1 MKDSE
6 VFSGELLCEATATL
20 ISVIATID
28 CVSDPSSPS
37 MELLEAKRAIHNA
50 IVALRGL
57 EPSLPLCHA
66 GARRCRIRSPCGQG
80 RSMTPVRHQ
89 RGSPDISSKTRGCT
103 PRAA

>member
-50 IVALRGL
+50 IVALRGWNRPFPSVTQAHADANTFSLRAGQVDDAGSAPAGEPRYQL
-57 EPSLPLCHA
+57 EDAGMHA
-66 GARRCRIRSPCGQG
+66 TSA
-80 RSMTPVRHQ
+80 
-89 RGSPDISSKTRGCT
+89 
-103 PRAA
+103 